1 MGTLIKR
8 KGLFPSMMK
17 KSVNNYFDDF
27 ITSESFD
34 STDRNLVVLN
44 GGLTSVNLKE
54 IDINIEVELAELKM
68 KSDHFKFE
76 VDNDTLMF
84 FSSTSSEG
92 IEKKDKL
99 IGLEFNYR
107 SFCRLPN
114 P

>member
-27 ITSESFD
+27 ITRESFD

-54 IDINIEVELAELKM
+54 IDTNIEVDLAAQKKE
-68 KSDHFKFE
+68 SDHFKFE
-76 VDNDTLMF
+76 IDNAKLLFD
-84 FSSTSSEG
+84 SSTTFEENGEKVNYIG
-92 IEKKDKL
+92 I
-99 IGLEFNYR
+99 EFNYR

>member
-34 STDRNLVVLN
+34 STDRNLVALN

-54 IDINIEVELAELKM
+54 IDTNIEAELAAQKM
-68 KSDHFKFE
+68 KKKDFKFE
-76 VDNDTLMF
+76 TDNGTLIF
-84 FSSTSSEG
+84 YSSTPSEE
-92 IEKKDKL
+92 IRKKDKF

>member
-27 ITSESFD
+27 ITSETFD
-34 STDRNLVVLN
+34 TTDRNLVILN

-54 IDINIEVELAELKM
+54 IDTNVEVKLTELK
-68 KSDHFKFE
+68 KKQDHFKFE
-76 VDNDTLMF
+76 VENDMLMF
-84 FSSTSSEG
+84 YYSTSSEE
-92 IEKKDKL
+92 IEKKDKF
-99 IGLEFNYR
+99 IGLAFNYR